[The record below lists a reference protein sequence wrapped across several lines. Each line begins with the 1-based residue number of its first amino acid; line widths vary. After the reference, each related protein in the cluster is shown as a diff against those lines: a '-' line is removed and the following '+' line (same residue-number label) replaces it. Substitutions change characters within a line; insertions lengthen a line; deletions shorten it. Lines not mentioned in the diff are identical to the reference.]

1 MAEAPSHT
9 HNKRSL
15 IQPSHVCHR
24 HLAVGKFSSWKIIKT
39 HTHTYTRTHI
49 NTHTNTNTQITA
61 KNETTKTT
69 KKNTE
74 IKAFLGLIVT
84 GIHFRRLSRF

>member
-1 MAEAPSHT
+1 MSQT
-9 HNKRSL
+9 SCSRK
-15 IQPSHVCHR
+15 IQQ
-24 HLAVGKFSSWKIIKT
+24 LEDYKNT

-61 KNETTKTT
+61 KNEITKTT